1 MIHWCTLRVLGNAQL
16 TASRDY
22 YSRVLGMQ
30 EEDLTG
36 AALEHARVLY
46 RFAGSPHSAGLE
58 LITAGAGSEAVSWP
72 YCPTREDLYWKIG
85 LGLADVDAAAA
96 ALTEASLAGSVG
108 PGSQFEDI
116 GFLTHTADPQGFKI
130 ELLQTTFESSSARRR
145 EERARFGVGREHVLG
160 QRVQPVVGQI
170 TLRIQDPEKSLAF
183 YQRKLGMK
191 LISVQAVEK
200 YGFTLYFLAPAH
212 YEQMVDCRTGEA
224 HAIPPPPITLPGTSQ
239 PELAAVENRE
249 WCWQLPFTT
258 LELQHR
264 HNASERP
271 LQASTDTAGFHSM
284 TLAVPEGVI
293 SEQFSGEKEVRDPDG
308 TLILLEVLQ
317 D

>member
-1 MIHWCTLRVLGNAQL
+1 
-16 TASRDY
+16 
-22 YSRVLGMQ
+22 
-30 EEDLTG
+30 
-36 AALEHARVLY
+36 
-46 RFAGSPHSAGLE
+46 
-58 LITAGAGSEAVSWP
+58 
-72 YCPTREDLYWKIG
+72 
-85 LGLADVDAAAA
+85 
-96 ALTEASLAGSVG
+96 
-108 PGSQFEDI
+108 
-116 GFLTHTADPQGFKI
+116 
-130 ELLQTTFESSSARRR
+130 
-145 EERARFGVGREHVLG
+145 
-160 QRVQPVVGQI
+160 
-170 TLRIQDPEKSLAF
+170 
-183 YQRKLGMK
+183 
-191 LISVQAVEK
+191 
-200 YGFTLYFLAPAH
+200 
-212 YEQMVDCRTGEA
+212 MVDCRTGEA